1 MQAPRVE
8 TNRAIDPPAARY
20 GVFKPAE
27 VAIRPDQILRVHG
40 YKDRAR
46 VRPVIRAAAEAI
58 GRRAQS
64 LFAPE
69 IHYRR
74 LAVCVLDDDG
84 LILDGGLVFRSEAFA
99 HFLDKAREIVVA
111 IATMGSALDREVIAH
126 MERFEPLEA
135 LFLETAGW
143 LGIENM
149 TKQFGG
155 VLREWAQAEGY
166 RVTCRLGPG
175 YDYRISGRS
184 ITWSLEEQERIFA
197 AFEGIALPVT
207 LLPSCA
213 MLPKMSRTGIFG
225 FVPAC

>member
-1 MQAPRVE
+1 MR
-8 TNRAIDPPAARY
+8 TDRLSTGRATDPTMARY
-20 GVFKPAE
+20 GVFKPTK
-27 VAIRPDQILRVHG
+27 VAVRPEQILRVHG

-46 VRPVIRAAAEAI
+46 VRPVILAAAETI
-58 GRRAQS
+58 GQQAQS
-64 LFAPE
+64 LFTPE

-74 LAVCVLDDDG
+74 LAVRVLDDDG

-99 HFLDKAREIVVA
+99 HFLTGAREVVVA
-111 IATMGSALDREVIAH
+111 IATMGAALDREVIAH
-126 MERFEPLEA
+126 MERFEPLDA

-155 VLREWAQAEGY
+155 VLRDWAQAEGY

-175 YDYRISGRS
+175 YGYRISGRS

-197 AFEGIALPVT
+197 AFEGIPLPVT
-207 LLPSCA
+207 LLPSCV

-225 FVPAC
+225 FVPVH